1 MRATLILTAEISL
14 GFITCLPEI
23 VGKKEFQYLKLETA
37 HFDFLFC
44 IGENHVDWKKL
55 IQVQVST
62 KSFSQLIECWWL
74 GEVEEQREVLQNF

>member
-1 MRATLILTAEISL
+1 MLCLWLCVCVGGGGYESHLNSNCRNII
-14 GFITCLPEI
+14 GFYTCLPEI

-55 IQVQVST
+55 IQV
-62 KSFSQLIECWWL
+62 
-74 GEVEEQREVLQNF
+74 